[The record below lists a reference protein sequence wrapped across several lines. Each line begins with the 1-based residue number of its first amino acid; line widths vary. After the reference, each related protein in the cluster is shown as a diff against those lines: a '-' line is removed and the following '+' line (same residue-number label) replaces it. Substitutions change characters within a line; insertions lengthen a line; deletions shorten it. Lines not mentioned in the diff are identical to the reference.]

1 MDAEKTDLTDKRQ
14 KGLDAG
20 RRSWLY
26 LRRHCAITAKS
37 TIFIL
42 QMMGQ
47 IL

>member
-1 MDAEKTDLTDKRQ
+1 MDVEKTDLTDKRQ

-20 RRSWLY
+20 RRSRLY
-26 LRRHCAITAKS
+26 LRHCAITAKS
-37 TIFIL
+37 TIFFL